1 MDSTRRYHHG
11 DLRAALVQAA
21 REAIEAAG
29 PESVSLREIAQS
41 LGVSRAAPYRH
52 FADRRALLAE
62 VAAQGFEDLT
72 TAYARAIAGGPTP
85 RAALK
90 QTARAYLGLAFERPG
105 LFRLM
110 FDSDILGPDAPAS
123 LTGPAGEA
131 WALLYQAVAAAEP
144 TANDLAVKRRVIT
157 GWSILQGFVTLKQG
171 GRLKGFM
178 TAPLTDADLIEAV
191 IEKTLTA

>member
-21 REAIEAAG
+21 RDAIEAAG
-29 PESVSLREIAQS
+29 PEAVSLREIAQT

-62 VAAQGFEDLT
+62 VAAQGFEALT
-72 TAYARAIAGGPTP
+72 TAYARAIAAGPTP
-85 RAALK
+85 RAALR
-90 QTARAYLGLAFERPG
+90 QTARDYLGLAFERPG

-110 FDSDILGPDAPAS
+110 FDSDILGPGAPAS

-131 WALLYQAVAAAEP
+131 WALLYQAVAAVEP
-144 TANDLAVKRRVIT
+144 AADDVAVKRRVIT
-157 GWSILQGFVTLKQG
+157 GWATLQGFVTLKQG
-171 GRLKGFM
+171 GRLKEFM
-178 TAPLTDADLIEAV
+178 IAPLTEADLIDAI
-191 IEKTLTA
+191 IEKTLTD

>member
-1 MDSTRRYHHG
+1 MDSARPYHHG

-21 REAIEAAG
+21 HDAVEIQG
-29 PESVSLREIAQS
+29 PEAVSLREIAQN

-72 TAYARAIAGGPTP
+72 TAYARAIAAGPTP
-85 RAALK
+85 RAALR
-90 QTARAYLGLAFERPG
+90 QTARAYLGLAFGRPG

-110 FDSDILGPDAPAS
+110 FAGDILGPGAPAS

-131 WALLYQAVAAAEP
+131 WALLYQAVAAVDP
-144 TANDLAVKRRVIT
+144 TADDVAVKRRVIT
-157 GWSILQGFVTLKQG
+157 GWSTLQGFVTLKQG
-171 GRLKGFM
+171 GRLRDFM
-178 TAPLTDADLIEAV
+178 TEPLSEADLIEAI